1 MSSRLVLFQILFIS
15 LCFSTIDSLDI
26 SSQVDGTG
34 VADTTI
40 IAKFSNSAEKQL
52 FLNLSFP
59 VENVI
64 VKDRSG
70 LVLDHKL
77 VESGDSS
84 LIYVTVPYDYLVFE
98 MSSEFQTTKSGPEWE
113 YLFSLSAS
121 ENISSLSASLTLPKG
136 ALLKSTNGAV
146 TAGDSL
152 EIAWSSSGIDTAH
165 KATMRASYELTRVED
180 DFTLSIVGGALAL
193 LIAIIAT
200 YLLTKKK
207 PIERPKT
214 NQLESHSLFK
224 TLDENDGEIVREVYR
239 SKGKCTQAH
248 LYLHTHIAKATLSRR
263 IASLENRG
271 ILKKSQKGNRN
282 LVTITDI
289 FKE

>member
-1 MSSRLVLFQILFIS
+1 M
-15 LCFSTIDSLDI
+15 
-26 SSQVDGTG
+26 
-34 VADTTI
+34 ADTTM
-40 IAKFSNSAEKQL
+40 IAKFSNSAEKQI

-59 VENVI
+59 AENVM

-77 VESGDSS
+77 VASEGNS

-98 MSSEFQTTKSGPEWE
+98 MNSEFQTTKSGPEWD

-121 ENISSLSASLTLPKG
+121 ENISSFSASLLLPKG
-136 ALLKSTNGAV
+136 AVLKSTNGAV

-152 EIAWSSSGIDTAH
+152 ELAWSSLDIDTAH
-165 KATMRASYELTRVED
+165 KATMRASYELTRIEE
-180 DFTLSIVGGALAL
+180 DFTLFIIGGISAL
-193 LIAIIAT
+193 LIVIIAI
-200 YLLTKKK
+200 YFLTKKK
-207 PIERPKT
+207 PTERPKT
-214 NQLESHSLFK
+214 DLIESHSLFK
-224 TLDENDGEIVREVYR
+224 TLDENEKEIVREVYR

-282 LVTITDI
+282 LVTITDV

>member
-1 MSSRLVLFQILFIS
+1 MSSRLVLFQILLIS

-34 VADTTI
+34 VADTTM
-40 IAKFSNSAEKQL
+40 IAKFSNSAEKQI

-59 VENVI
+59 AENVM

-77 VESGDSS
+77 VASEGNS

-98 MSSEFQTTKSGPEWE
+98 MNSEFQTTKSGPEWD

-121 ENISSLSASLTLPKG
+121 ENISSFSASLLLPKG
-136 ALLKSTNGAV
+136 AVLKSTNGAV

-152 EIAWSSSGIDTAH
+152 ELAWSSLDIDTAH
-165 KATMRASYELTRVED
+165 KATMRASYELTRIEE
-180 DFTLSIVGGALAL
+180 DFTLFIIGGISAL
-193 LIAIIAT
+193 LIVIIAI
-200 YLLTKKK
+200 YFLTKKK
-207 PIERPKT
+207 PTERPKT
-214 NQLESHSLFK
+214 DLIESHSLFK
-224 TLDENDGEIVREVYR
+224 TLDENEKEIVREVYR

-282 LVTITDI
+282 LVTITDV